1 MFLFYPIH
9 FLKFR
14 GKSQPQRSY
23 KNGSY
28 KIKKS
33 VMPLLKFIPDAI
45 KSSFIKTNQSFKSEE
60 KRDNFFFFL
69 YI

>member
-9 FLKFR
+9 FLKIW

-28 KIKKS
+28 IYKKKS
-33 VMPLLKFIPDAI
+33 VLGKPITYPLD
-45 KSSFIKTNQSFKSEE
+45 
-60 KRDNFFFFL
+60 RDL
-69 YI
+69 SGG